1 MTLSEIKEGS
11 VLLID
16 KPIRWSSFD
25 VVKKVSLLARP
36 KKVGHAG
43 TLDPLASGLMII
55 LTGSKTKEMLELNAG
70 EKEYTGTF
78 FMGAST
84 ESHDLERPIDATFP
98 ISHITDEMIFQVA
111 KSMIG
116 SFAQTPPLHSAK
128 KRDGVR
134 YYKMARRGEE
144 FQRIKSWVELKEFE
158 ITRIQLPEIDFRIVC
173 SKGFYVRSLA
183 HDFGEKLLSGAH
195 ITALRRIRSG
205 NFNVKDAWTIESFME
220 FVLKEKENYQNESLS
235 QFQ

>member
-1 MTLSEIKEGS
+1 MTLQEIKDGT

-16 KPIRWSSFD
+16 KPERWSSFD
-25 VVKKVSLLARP
+25 VVKKVSLLTRP

-43 TLDPLASGLMII
+43 TLDPLATGLMII
-55 LTGSKTKEMLELNAG
+55 LTGAKTKEMLQLNAG

-78 FMGAST
+78 FIGATT
-84 ESHDLERPIDATFP
+84 ESHDLERPVDATFP
-98 ISHITDEMIFQVA
+98 TEHITDEMIYETA
-111 KSMIG
+111 KG
-116 SFAQTPPLHSAK
+116 FVGEFAQTPPLHSAK

-144 FQRIKSWVELKEFE
+144 FQRIKSWVELKVFE
-158 ITRIQLPEIDFRIVC
+158 ITRIALPEVDFRIVC

-183 HDFGEKLLSGAH
+183 HDFGERLKSGAH
-195 ITALRRIRSG
+195 IIALRRIRSG
-205 NFNVKDAWTIESFME
+205 DFHVKDAYTIESFTE

-235 QFQ
+235 QY

>member
-1 MTLSEIKEGS
+1 MTLQEIKEGS

-16 KPIRWSSFD
+16 KPARWSSFD

-43 TLDPLASGLMII
+43 TLDPLATGLMII
-55 LTGSKTKEMLELNAG
+55 LTGIKTKEMLELNSG

-78 FMGAST
+78 FIGAST
-84 ESHDLERPIDATFP
+84 ESHDLERPVDATFP
-98 ISHITDEMIFQVA
+98 TEHITAELIYEAA
-111 KSMIG
+111 KSFVG
-116 SFAQTPPLHSAK
+116 EFAQTPPLHSAK

-144 FQRIKSWVELKEFE
+144 FQRIKSWVHLKEFE
-158 ITRIQLPEIDFRIVC
+158 ITRIALPEVDFRIVC

-183 HDFGEKLLSGAH
+183 HDLGEKLLSGAH
-195 ITALRRIRSG
+195 IISLRRIRSG
-205 NFNVKDAWTIESFME
+205 EFNVSDAFTIESFTE

-235 QFQ
+235 QHQ

>member
-1 MTLSEIKEGS
+1 MTLQEIKDGT

-16 KPIRWSSFD
+16 KPERWSSFD
-25 VVKKVSLLARP
+25 VVKKVSLLTRP

-43 TLDPLASGLMII
+43 TLDPLATGLMII
-55 LTGSKTKEMLELNAG
+55 LTGAKTKEMLQLNSG

-78 FMGAST
+78 YIGATT
-84 ESHDLERPIDATFP
+84 ESHDLERPVDATFP
-98 ISHITDEMIFQVA
+98 TEHITNEMIHETA
-111 KSMIG
+111 KSFIG
-116 SFAQTPPLHSAK
+116 EFAQTPPLHSAK

-158 ITRIQLPEIDFRIVC
+158 ITRIALPEVDFRIVC

-183 HDFGEKLLSGAH
+183 HDLGERLRNGAH
-195 ITALRRIRSG
+195 IIALRRIRSG
-205 NFNVKDAWTIESFME
+205 DFNVKDAMTIEAFTA

-235 QFQ
+235 QY

>member
-1 MTLSEIKEGS
+1 MTLQEIKEGS
-11 VLLID
+11 VILID
-16 KPIRWSSFD
+16 KPLRWSSFD

-43 TLDPLASGLMII
+43 TLDPLATGLMII
-55 LTGSKTKEMLELNAG
+55 LTGSKTKEMLQLNAG

-78 FMGAST
+78 FIGATT
-84 ESHDLERPIDATFP
+84 ESHDLERPVDATFP
-98 ISHITDEMIFQVA
+98 TEHITDELIYEIA
-111 KSMIG
+111 KSFVG
-116 SFAQTPPLHSAK
+116 EFAQTPPLHSAK

-158 ITRIQLPEIDFRIVC
+158 ITRIALPEVDFRIVC

-195 ITALRRIRSG
+195 IISLRRIRSG
-205 NFNVKDAWTIESFME
+205 EFNVKDAYSIESFTE
-220 FVLKEKENYQNESLS
+220 FVLKEKEKYQNESLS
-235 QFQ
+235 QHQ

>member
-1 MTLSEIKEGS
+1 MTLQELKEGS

-16 KPIRWSSFD
+16 KPSRWSSFD
-25 VVKKVSLLARP
+25 LVKKVSLLARP

-43 TLDPLASGLMII
+43 TLDPLATGLMII
-55 LTGSKTKEMLELNAG
+55 LTGSKTKEMLQLNAG

-78 FMGAST
+78 FIGATT
-84 ESHDLERPIDATFP
+84 ESHDLERPVDATFP
-98 ISHITDEMIFQVA
+98 TEHITDELIYEIA
-111 KSMIG
+111 KSFVG
-116 SFAQTPPLHSAK
+116 EFAQTPPLHSAK

-144 FQRIKSWVELKEFE
+144 FQRIKSWVELKVFE
-158 ITRIQLPEIDFRIVC
+158 ITRIALPEVDFRIVC

-183 HDFGEKLLSGAH
+183 HDFGQKLLSGAH
-195 ITALRRIRSG
+195 IIALRRIRSG
-205 NFNVKDAWTIESFME
+205 EFNVKDAYTIESFTE

-235 QFQ
+235 QHQ

>member
-1 MTLSEIKEGS
+1 MTLQEIKDGT

-16 KPIRWSSFD
+16 KPERWSSFD
-25 VVKKVSLLARP
+25 VVKKVSLLTRP

-43 TLDPLASGLMII
+43 TLDPLATGLMII
-55 LTGSKTKEMLELNAG
+55 LTGAKTKEMLQLNAG

-78 FMGAST
+78 FIGATT
-84 ESHDLERPIDATFP
+84 ESHDLERPVDATFP
-98 ISHITDEMIFQVA
+98 TEHITNEMIYETA
-111 KSMIG
+111 KSFIG
-116 SFAQTPPLHSAK
+116 EFAQTPPLHSAK

-144 FQRIKSWVELKEFE
+144 FQRIKSWVELKVFE
-158 ITRIQLPEIDFRIVC
+158 ITRIALPEVDFRIVC

-183 HDFGEKLLSGAH
+183 HDFGERLKSGAH
-195 ITALRRIRSG
+195 IIALRRIRSG
-205 NFNVKDAWTIESFME
+205 DFNVKDAYTIESFTE

-235 QFQ
+235 QY